1 MKKRIKKYIF
11 NKETLNYD
19 EVAEMSDR
27 DRSLGTFALYAFSSI
42 SLFILSL
49 YLMTDVFEMKS
60 LKSFIIDTKVSEQR
74 SQLAFL
80 NRRLE
85 AVGYELEEMERRD
98 NMLYRPVF
106 GMEQIPDDIREAGY
120 GGVDRYADVR
130 DLDYSGMLTSSV
142 IRADVLM
149 KKAYLQSKSY
159 DDVAVLSANA
169 AQMALCVPSIPPV
182 NHENVL
188 LASGFGMR
196 SDPFNKSKKVRHK
209 GVDLAAKNRKDGE
222 PIYATGDGVVETV
235 SYQRRGFGHY
245 VVIDHGFGYKTRYAH
260 LTPDI
265 IVAEGQAVK
274 KGQQIASM
282 GNTGKSTGTHLH
294 YEVLF
299 MGEHKNPVNYY
310 NRDILPEDY
319 ASIIDSSKEQ
329 PMS

>member
-19 EVAEMSDR
+19 EVVEMSDR
-27 DRSLGTFALYAFSSI
+27 DRSLGTFVLYAFSSI
-42 SLFILSL
+42 TLFILSL
-49 YLMTDVFEMKS
+49 YLMTDVLEMKS
-60 LKSFIIDTKVSEQR
+60 LKSFIIDAKVSEQR

-85 AVGYELEEMERRD
+85 AVSYELEEMERRD

-106 GMEQIPDDIREAGY
+106 GMEQIPEDVREAGY

-130 DLDYSGMLTSSV
+130 DLDYSGMLASSI

-159 DDVAVLSANA
+159 DDVSVLSANA

-196 SDPFNKSKKVRHK
+196 NDPINKKQRRHHD
-209 GVDLAAKNRKDGE
+209 GVDLSAKSRKDGE
-222 PIYATGDGVVETV
+222 PIYATGDGVVEKV
-235 SYQRRGFGHY
+235 DFQKRGYGY
-245 VVIDHGFGYKTRYAH
+245 YIIINHGFGYKTRYAH
-260 LTPDI
+260 LTSNI
-265 IVAEGQAVK
+265 SVVEGQPVK
-274 KGQQIASM
+274 KGQQIAEM

-299 MGEHKNPVNYY
+299 MGKHKNPINYY

-319 ASIIDSSKEQ
+319 ASILDSSKEQ